1 MAKDFFGYVRDVSAN
16 GAVLTSE
23 FATINLGGG
32 IVRLVQNVNA
42 QYRQNVISRFE
53 AGSPSLYWITGQAQG
68 TIQMGRLLGRDGW
81 FAGFSTFEDSCGE
94 LKSLTI
100 GLDGNSGCA
109 AIAPASGSATL
120 KFADAVPEQVSASFN
135 ANGLEVNE
143 SITIRAATM
152 SKA

>member
-1 MAKDFFGYVRDVSAN
+1 MAKDFFGYVRDVNAN

-42 QYRQNVISRFE
+42 SYNQQVQSKFE
-53 AGSPSLYWITGQAQG
+53 AGSPSLYWVTGQAQG
-68 TIQMGRLLGRDGW
+68 TVQMGRLLGRDGW
-81 FAGFSTFEDSCGE
+81 FAGFSTFEDACGE

-109 AIAPASGSATL
+109 AVRPAGGSTL
-120 KFADAVPEQVSASFN
+120 QFSDAVPESLTLNFTA
-135 ANGLEVNE
+135 ANLEVQE
-143 SITIRAATM
+143 GITIRVATM
-152 SKA
+152 SKSA